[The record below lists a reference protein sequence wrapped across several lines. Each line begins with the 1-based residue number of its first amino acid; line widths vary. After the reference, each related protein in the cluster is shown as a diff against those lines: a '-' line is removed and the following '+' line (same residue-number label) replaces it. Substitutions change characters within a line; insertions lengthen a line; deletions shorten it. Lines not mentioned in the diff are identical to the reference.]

1 MSNGTKQTAQLRPF
15 EKVAA
20 LAGGAVVF
28 TIVAYGTRRL
38 LGRLFGP
45 DEPER
50 VVIVVREGQD
60 VEVLPSDY
68 TVVVEQDEVDA
79 SDEENAS

>member
-1 MSNGTKQTAQLRPF
+1 MSNGAKQATQLRPF
-15 EKVAA
+15 EKIAA

-50 VVIVVREGQD
+50 VVIVVRGDQD

-68 TVVVEQDEVDA
+68 TVLVEDDNDKEA
-79 SDEENAS
+79 S

>member
-1 MSNGTKQTAQLRPF
+1 MRPL

-20 LAGGAVVF
+20 IAGGAVVF

-38 LGRLFGP
+38 LRRLFD

-50 VVIVVREGQD
+50 VVVVVRETPALASG
-60 VEVLPSDY
+60 
-68 TVVVEQDEVDA
+68 DA
-79 SDEENAS
+79 AAEEGDGA